1 MGDLIDD
8 DLLGAFAV
16 VGPPD
21 EVPGLLR
28 ERLAGVVD
36 RLSFYAPMRLT
47 RHLDPDAA
55 PDAQR
60 VRYSAPCQPRTFQS
74 KRDT

>member
-28 ERLAGVVD
+28 ERLDGVVD
-36 RLSFYAPMRLT
+36 RLSFYAPYEADPGIWIPMLRQMR
-47 RHLDPDAA
+47 
-55 PDAQR
+55 
-60 VRYSAPCQPRTFQS
+60 SG
-74 KRDT
+74 